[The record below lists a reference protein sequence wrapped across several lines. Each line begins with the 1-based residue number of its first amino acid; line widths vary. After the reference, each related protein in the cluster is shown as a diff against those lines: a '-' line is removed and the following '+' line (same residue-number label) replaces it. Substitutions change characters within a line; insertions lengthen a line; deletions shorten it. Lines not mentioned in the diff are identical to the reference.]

1 MSNTWVTAE
10 EEGTFIM
17 KNTTGKKKPLFGLYD
32 IVMVGLMAAI
42 VFVLTYFVK
51 IQIPTPTGPVMFKA
65 ANIFILLSGLLLGGV
80 RGGLAAG
87 LGSMIYDLL
96 DPAYVT
102 ESWVTF
108 IRFFLI
114 AFICGIIAYARK
126 SHGEDKV
133 QNIIAALVGA
143 ISSVVLYAIQCVI
156 KLMITGSAFTAAVV
170 ASAPKLLVSSI
181 NAVIAFVFAVI
192 LVFPLRAALKR
203 AGIYQKLSLR

>member
-1 MSNTWVTAE
+1 MTAE
-10 EEGTFIM
+10 KEGTFIM
-17 KNTTGKKKPLFGLYD
+17 ENTTGKKKPLFGLYD

-126 SHGEDKV
+126 SHGENKV

-143 ISSVVLYAIQCVI
+143 ISSLVLYAIQCVI

>member
-1 MSNTWVTAE
+1 ME
-10 EEGTFIM
+10 
-17 KNTTGKKKPLFGLYD
+17 TTNGKKKPLFGLYD
-32 IVMVGLMAAI
+32 IVMVGVMAAI

-51 IQIPTPTGPVMFKA
+51 IQIPTPTGPVMFKT

-87 LGSMIYDLL
+87 IGSMIYDLL

-114 AFICGIIAYARK
+114 AFICGVIAYARK
-126 SHGEDKV
+126 SNGENKV
-133 QNIIAALVGA
+133 QNIIAAVVGA
-143 ISSVVLYAIQCVI
+143 FSSVALYAIQCVI
-156 KLMITGSAFTAAVV
+156 KLMITGSSFSAAFV
-170 ASAPKLLVSSI
+170 ASLPKLSVSAI
-181 NAVIAFVFAVI
+181 NAVIALVFAII

-203 AGIYQKLSLR
+203 AGVYQKLSHR